1 METATDFDYEI
12 FLSIKNH
19 VKGYVDDLVALIVAD
34 RNAGN
39 GCIASFVDIADQIG
53 VETTTEI
60 FSDFLT
66 TEELATCTQ
75 AWVTRRG

>member
-12 FLSIKNH
+12 FLSVKNH
-19 VKGYVDDLVALIVAD
+19 VKGYVDDLVALIVTD

-39 GCIASFVDIADQIG
+39 GYTASFTDVSTQIG

-66 TEELATCTQ
+66 TEELSTCTQ
-75 AWVTRRG
+75 AWVNRRG